1 MKSPTALSCADFIR
15 DMDEIA
21 RNFEQLKTLA
31 PQLEAAAQ
39 SLTRAA
45 AGRKKIL
52 LCGNGGSAADA
63 QHLAAELTGR
73 YERERQPYPAIALT
87 VDSSA
92 LTAIGN
98 DYGFAEVF
106 ARQVRAYGTAG
117 DVLIALSTSG
127 RSVNVIAALKAA
139 RELGMVTIGLT
150 GAEGRDM
157 TELCD
162 HLLAAPARRT
172 NRIQEMHIA
181 LGHML
186 CGAIEA
192 SLD

>member
-1 MKSPTALSCADFIR
+1 MPKKSVTGADFIR
-15 DMDEIA
+15 DMAEIA
-21 RNFEQLKTLA
+21 DNFNALKKLA
-31 PQLEAAAQ
+31 PQLAGAAEAMIAA
-39 SLTRAA
+39 T
-45 AGRKKIL
+45 AGRHKIL

-98 DYGFAEVF
+98 DYGFVEIF
-106 ARQVRAYGTAG
+106 ARQVKAYGSAG
-117 DVLIALSTSG
+117 DILIAISTSG
-127 RSVNVIAALKAA
+127 RSPNVVAALKAA
-139 RELGMVTIGLT
+139 RDLKMTTIGFT

-162 HLLAAPARRT
+162 HLLAVPATRT

-186 CGAIEA
+186 CGAIE
-192 SLD
+192 SHLD

>member
-1 MKSPTALSCADFIR
+1 MNQTLALTSADFIR
-15 DMDEIA
+15 DMEEIA
-21 RNFEQLKTLA
+21 RNFEQLKSQA
-31 PQLEAAAQ
+31 PRLEAAAAA
-39 SLTRAA
+39 LTEA
-45 AGRKKIL
+45 AGQRKKIL

-73 YERERQPYPAIALT
+73 YERERQPYPALALT

-106 ARQVRAYGTAG
+106 ARQVRAYGSAG

-127 RSVNVIAALKAA
+127 RSGNVIAALKAA
-139 RELGMVTIGLT
+139 RELQMVTIGFT
-150 GAEGRDM
+150 GAEGREM
-157 TELCD
+157 ALLCD
-162 HLLAAPARRT
+162 HLLMAPARRT

-181 LGHML
+181 MGHML

-192 SLD
+192 GLD

>member
-1 MKSPTALSCADFIR
+1 MTIKQSVTSGDFIR
-15 DMDEIA
+15 DMEEIA
-21 RNFEQLKTLA
+21 GNFTALQSLA
-31 PQLEAAAQ
+31 PKIEAAAQ
-39 SLTRAA
+39 TLISACQKRH
-45 AGRKKIL
+45 KIL

-98 DYGFAEVF
+98 DYGFVEIF
-106 ARQVRAYGTAG
+106 ARQVKAYGSDG
-117 DVLIALSTSG
+117 DILIAISTSG
-127 RSVNVIAALKAA
+127 RSPNVVAALKAA
-139 RELGMVTIGLT
+139 RALKMITIGFT

-162 HLLAAPARRT
+162 HLLAVPASRT
-172 NRIQEMHIA
+172 NRVQEMHIA
-181 LGHML
+181 IGHML
-186 CGAIEA
+186 CGAIETF
-192 SLD
+192 LD